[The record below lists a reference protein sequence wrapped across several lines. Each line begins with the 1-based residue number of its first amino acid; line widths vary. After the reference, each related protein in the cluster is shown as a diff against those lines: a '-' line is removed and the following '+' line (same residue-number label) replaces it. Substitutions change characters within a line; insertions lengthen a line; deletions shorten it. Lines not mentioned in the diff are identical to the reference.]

1 MAVATTA
8 REIRVLAPTGALG
21 SGFLESSL
29 AAAIDLCPHVIGC
42 DAGTTDGGP
51 YYLGSGETAFPRR
64 AVKRDLRLML
74 LGARKLGV
82 PLLIGSFGTA
92 GADVHLGILDG
103 IVREIAGEAGL
114 SLQLA
119 LIHAEHDRRHR
130 KSVVL
135 GKGVAVRVALRGC
148 RTHKK
153 KK

>member
-82 PLLIGSFGTA
+82 PLLIGSCGRSEEHTSE
-92 GADVHLGILDG
+92 LQ
-103 IVREIAGEAGL
+103 
-114 SLQLA
+114 SLMR
-119 LIHAEHDRRHR
+119 I
-130 KSVVL
+130 SY
-135 GKGVAVRVALRGC
+135 AVFCL
-148 RTHKK
+148 KK
-153 KK
+153 KNKSTSKPRPTY

>member
-82 PLLIGSFGTA
+82 PLLLGSCGTA
-92 GADVHLGILDG
+92 GADVPLAILVR
-103 IVREIAGEAGL
+103 IVREIDGQEGL
-114 SLQLA
+114 PFQTPRL
-119 LIHAEHDRRHR
+119 HASQDTGPAYLHVGNTCFSAWAAPCAPRPQP
-130 KSVVL
+130 
-135 GKGVAVRVALRGC
+135 
-148 RTHKK
+148 
-153 KK
+153 